1 MFVVI
6 GARQKGKTH
15 RLLRQLGRIVQPGET
30 VRYVNRTGAKQ
41 DNFPEL
47 HSLAR
52 HNDFT
57 YQLEHNTSASVTLFP
72 TSHDQVPDYLVI
84 DSVEKNE
91 PAALQKLLVLLVGLE
106 EELGVKILV
115 AIQSGMDAS
124 HYQRVTGESLVSV
137 SNHQFIWLN

>member
-15 RLLRQLGRIVQPGET
+15 RLLRQLGRVVQPTES
-30 VRYVNRTGAKQ
+30 VRYVKRTGSEK
-41 DNFPEL
+41 DTFPEL
-47 HSLAR
+47 DSLAR
-52 HNDFT
+52 QNQFT
-57 YQLEHNTSASVTLFP
+57 CWLEHSPSSSVTLFP
-72 TSHDQVPDYLVI
+72 TSDDRVPDYLVI

-115 AIQSGMDAS
+115 AIQSEMDAS
-124 HYQRVTGESLVSV
+124 LYRRVTGESLVSV
-137 SNHQFIWLN
+137 ANHQFVWLN